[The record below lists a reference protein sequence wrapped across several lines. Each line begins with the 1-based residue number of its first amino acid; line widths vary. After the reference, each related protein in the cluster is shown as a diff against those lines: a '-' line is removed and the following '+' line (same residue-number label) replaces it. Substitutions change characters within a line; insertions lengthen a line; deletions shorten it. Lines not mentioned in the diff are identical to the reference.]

1 MDKSNC
7 LVKTLN
13 QQAVETVSRETV
25 SSFIAL
31 IASDNF
37 YDENTQEIINAI
49 VLRLNDYLVGSYSH
63 VIHLIVDQFIESYC
77 ELI

>member
-13 QQAVETVSRETV
+13 QQAVETV

-49 VLRLNDYLVGSYSH
+49 VLRLNDYLVGSYSY